1 MAGTATGSL
10 VGDLANCVENGR
22 GRSGSEEEER
32 ETEREGSGRRHSC
45 EFQELCCDNCF
56 LVGTATAFYGK
67 REMTSDDPMAA
78 HGGGV
83 WERYYCHFR
92 EGYFTLVHLGR
103 SFSF

>member
-1 MAGTATGSL
+1 MAVAAPRRRSDRQSTRVRGDAIAANFKNSAATIASSL
-10 VGDLANCVENGR
+10 EQ
-22 GRSGSEEEER
+22 
-32 ETEREGSGRRHSC
+32 RRP
-45 EFQELCCDNCF
+45 FM
-56 LVGTATAFYGK
+56 AK